1 MVCSALAVSV
11 RDASASATR
20 ADKARA
26 GGDSI
31 ISGVTCARS
40 ILGVLFI
47 VVLSGECLGPSP
59 PLSLEKLTYV
69 FNSLS
74 SPAAFS
80 RNNDLKRHAAT
91 HESPLY
97 SCDVGSW

>member
-1 MVCSALAVSV
+1 ML
-11 RDASASATR
+11 
-20 ADKARA
+20 
-26 GGDSI
+26 SI
-31 ISGVTCARS
+31 AA
-40 ILGVLFI
+40 
-47 VVLSGECLGPSP
+47 LSGEPF
-59 PLSLEKLTYV
+59 PLSLSFVEADFLCPC
-69 FNSLS
+69 SS